1 MIIRP
6 YRAEDFDAVYNI
18 NAASTPGVSEE
29 TPDALRHILDLGTC
43 LISADEGGKVLG
55 FLNLIPPGTLAYS
68 SLNLRWFE
76 AWLEG
81 NPAKLN
87 YVDRIALAPEARGQG
102 VGPKLYQAAFTLS
115 AGCNAIGCEVNTAP
129 DNPGSHRFHQR
140 LGFYEVGRQAFS
152 TEKAVAYY
160 VLDMPGN

>member
-6 YRAEDFDAVYNI
+6 FRAGDFDAVYKI

-29 TPDALRHILDLGTC
+29 TPDNLRTIVGLGTC
-43 LISADEGGKVLG
+43 LVAEHEHGQVLG
-55 FLNLIPPGTLAYS
+55 FLNLIPPGTMGYK

-76 AWLEG
+76 AWLEA
-81 NPAKLN
+81 NPVKLN

-102 VGPKLYQAAFTLS
+102 VGPKLYKAAFKHS
-115 AGCNAIGCEVNTAP
+115 EGCDAIGCEVNTAP

-140 LGFYEVGRQAFS
+140 LGFAEVGRQAFS
-152 TEKAVAYY
+152 QEKAVAYY
-160 VLDMPGN
+160 VLNMPDA

>member
-6 YRAEDFDAVYNI
+6 LKAEDFDAVYEI

-29 TPDALRHILDLGTC
+29 TPDDIRTIVGLGIC
-43 LISADEGGKVLG
+43 LVAEHEDGQVLG
-55 FLNLIPPGTLAYS
+55 FLNLIPPGTMGYK

-76 AWLEG
+76 AWLEA
-81 NPAKLN
+81 NPVKLN

-102 VGPKLYQAAFTLS
+102 VGPKLYTAAFRHS
-115 AGCNAIGCEVNTAP
+115 EGCDAIGCEVNTAP

-140 LGFYEVGRQAFS
+140 LGFAEVGRQAFS
-152 TEKAVAYY
+152 PEKAVAYY
-160 VLDMPGN
+160 VLDMPDA